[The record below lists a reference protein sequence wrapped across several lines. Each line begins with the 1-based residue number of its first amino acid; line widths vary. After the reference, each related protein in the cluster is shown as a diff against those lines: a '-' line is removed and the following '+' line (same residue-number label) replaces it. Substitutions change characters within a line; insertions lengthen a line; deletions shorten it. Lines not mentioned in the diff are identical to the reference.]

1 MYTVMEENG
10 NKVLEMQSIHHQLE
24 EIRIY
29 LDKEVAFKQVTIEG
43 QQERINQLKAL
54 SEEKG
59 ITISR
64 LEEQLQD
71 CRQTNEGTRQLI
83 NKLLND
89 ITNYQK
95 DIEWYKLTYVKRSLA
110 GTVWQKLFRK

>member
-1 MYTVMEENG
+1 MELYKFVG
-10 NKVLEMQSIHHQLE
+10 NVEMQSIHKQLE

-29 LDKEVAFKQVTIEG
+29 LDKEIAFKQTIIEG
-43 QQERINQLKAL
+43 QEERINQLKAL

-64 LEEQLQD
+64 LEEQLQE

-95 DIEWYKLTYVKRSLA
+95 DIEWYKRTYVKRSLA
-110 GTVWQKLFRK
+110 GTVWQKVSRK